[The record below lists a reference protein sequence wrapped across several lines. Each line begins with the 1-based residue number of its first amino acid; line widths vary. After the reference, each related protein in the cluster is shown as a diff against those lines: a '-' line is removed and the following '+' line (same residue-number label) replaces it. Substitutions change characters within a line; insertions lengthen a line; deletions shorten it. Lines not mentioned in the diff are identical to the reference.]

1 MYFSTR
7 ILKPVFNGESRLV
20 ALFIVMAKIPLTI
33 VPAFLIEASHPSSFV
48 PLHSHPSPKCPL
60 VRKIH
65 PNENSGSV
73 PDP

>member
-33 VPAFLIEASHPSSFV
+33 VPAFLIEASHPSLLSIFII
-48 PLHSHPSPKCPL
+48 PLHVSSST
-60 VRKIH
+60 RM
-65 PNENSGSV
+65 S
-73 PDP
+73 